1 MNALIDLFCWPGRIL
16 LPRAGFVND
25 EKESKLKKVEWIPKT
40 VIFLVAISGTIYN
53 TVNMPLTYGQKAD
66 PVSGVIRPVL
76 FLAKRPNG
84 QYMLEGMV
92 VSLIILVGTA
102 GLFLIEKIAS
112 YKSQKLP
119 SHFQILMLI
128 ALLAAWGSPVV
139 LNHLVTFKLGNY
151 LK

>member
-1 MNALIDLFCWPGRIL
+1 M
-16 LPRAGFVND
+16 
-25 EKESKLKKVEWIPKT
+25 
-40 VIFLVAISGTIYN
+40 
-53 TVNMPLTYGQKAD
+53 
-66 PVSGVIRPVL
+66 IRPVL

-112 YKSQKLP
+112 HKSQKLP
-119 SHFQILMLI
+119 SHFQLLMVITHFYCHLGTTFFFKFI
-128 ALLAAWGSPVV
+128 ALLTAWGSPVV
-139 LNHLVTFKLGNY
+139 LNHLVSFKLGNY